1 MAVKLNLQPTSV
13 FLIMACEPLIRGL
26 RRSFHSSRSIS
37 FARKVGKGGGKKG
50 AGDAIVADFGSD
62 DDDEKNGTSLTLPN
76 LEVIESKMNKKLDW
90 LVQEYKTF
98 RGGAV
103 SADMF
108 NNLNLQ
114 AYGSRTILSN
124 VAQSVLR
131 APNKINISVFDPM
144 LVQDVAKTIRDSAG
158 GTINPV
164 VQGAN
169 ISVNVPK
176 PSKEQRESTIK
187 IAGKLTEKIKQ
198 DIRKNRKDALDDL
211 KKIEDNLPK
220 DDFYR
225 LSKEIDA
232 VTEKVIKKVTAAF
245 KEKEKDILN

>member
-1 MAVKLNLQPTSV
+1 M
-13 FLIMACEPLIRGL
+13 G
-26 RRSFHSSRSIS
+26 
-37 FARKVGKGGGKKG
+37 
-50 AGDAIVADFGSD
+50 
-62 DDDEKNGTSLTLPN
+62 
-76 LEVIESKMNKKLDW
+76 
-90 LVQEYKTF
+90 
-98 RGGAV
+98 
-103 SADMF
+103 
-108 NNLNLQ
+108 Q

-232 VTEKVIKKVTAAF
+232 VTEKVIKKVTAAQGEGKRYF
-245 KEKEKDILN
+245 KLNENVTCTLKLATNSL